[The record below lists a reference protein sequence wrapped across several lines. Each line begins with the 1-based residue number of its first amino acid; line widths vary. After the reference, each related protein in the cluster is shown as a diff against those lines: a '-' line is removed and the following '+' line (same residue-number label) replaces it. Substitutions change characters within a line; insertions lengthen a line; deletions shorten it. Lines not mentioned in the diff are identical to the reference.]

1 MTYPNAAAGLKS
13 IYQAKLVGLILP
25 AQRQRV
31 LRADGPAHAAA
42 GAAGVIDYDLAVPD
56 GNGAVQ
62 AAVDTFAAAIAAAG
76 KTGGKGTGWQLLKGH
91 QRIERQPA
99 DLLQ

>member
-1 MTYPNAAAGLKS
+1 MGRR
-13 IYQAKLVGLILP
+13 GLILP

-42 GAAGVIDYDLAVPD
+42 GAAGVINYDLAVPD

-62 AAVDTFAAAIAAAG
+62 AAVDTFAAAIAAAAG
-76 KTGGKGTGWQLLKGH
+76 KNQILFIVSPPFHPG
-91 QRIERQPA
+91 QPFLRHA
-99 DLLQ
+99 VQDTAKARRAPKDPA